1 MSLLKK
7 FPQLIHPRS
16 SSLSLPPW
24 AYFVALAYSVTFL
37 SIALIVAANQP
48 HVLPNLLPLLI
59 VALSLAVFLAILSLM
74 SVRNAQNGADQAF
87 RNTDCEFSSIFQNV
101 LDGILIVDNEGC
113 CLDANPAAAALLR
126 LPTDKLVGR
135 EIAHFLADRNA
146 FTRNWQSFLQ
156 RKSRRGRTEL
166 IGGDGTN
173 LVVDFSA
180 AADYLP
186 GRHLLILCDV
196 TERTRTELSLRRSEE
211 RFQRMA
217 TNIEEIFWVMDANS
231 QNVTYVN
238 HAYATITGYSVESL
252 QNNPGSYREL
262 IHTEDRI
269 RVLSKLQEVLT
280 NGRFDEEFRFV
291 RADGEVRWIWAKGFP
306 VRENAQTQWLVG
318 TAQDITSRKQAEM
331 KISEQLD
338 VVDAARAEAE
348 VLRKATLA
356 LSRNLAMDS
365 VLDTL
370 LECISELIP
379 YDIATVLFVESA
391 AELLVARES
400 PHVDHKRIGLTVRL
414 SENVFL
420 QRVLFEK
427 QALLLPDIAKQSE
440 WQDIEPFDRIQ
451 SWLGIPLI
459 AGGHVLGILS
469 LGAHAPS
476 TLTREHL
483 RLAKSLAIPAAVAI
497 ENARVHER
505 AEIYAAELALRLEEL
520 RNAQKALERKSGE
533 PSN

>member
-1 MSLLKK
+1 MAPQPDRFKPNQYELRSLL
-7 FPQLIHPRS
+7 LRPRS
-16 SSLSLPPW
+16 SATALVGSAALVFFVLAIDAYRPNLVPTLLPVLL
-24 AYFVALAYSVTFL
+24 VALCM
-37 SIALIVAANQP
+37 
-48 HVLPNLLPLLI
+48 
-59 VALSLAVFLAILSLM
+59 ALSLGVFSLLEI
-74 SVRNAQNGADQAF
+74 RHEHHGTDKAF
-87 RNTDCEFSSIFQNV
+87 RNTDREFSSIFQNV
-101 LDGILIVDNEGC
+101 LDGILIVDIEGY

-135 EIAHFLADRNA
+135 EIAHFFADRTA
-146 FTRNWQSFLQ
+146 FARNWQSFLQ
-156 RKSRRGRTEL
+156 RKNSQGRTEL
-166 IGGDGTN
+166 VGGDGTN
-173 LVVDFSA
+173 LVVDFTA

-196 TERTRTELSLRRSEE
+196 TERTRTELSLRRSEQ
-211 RFQRMA
+211 RFQHMA
-217 TNIEEIFWVMDANS
+217 TNIAEIFWVVDANS

-238 HAYATITGYSVESL
+238 HAYTTITGYSVESL

-291 RADGEVRWIWAKGFP
+291 RADGQVRWIWAKGFP

-356 LSRNLAMDS
+356 LSRNLTMDS

-370 LECISELIP
+370 LECIFELIP
-379 YDIATVLFVESA
+379 YDIATVLFVEGD

-414 SENVFL
+414 SESVFL

-427 QALLLPDIAKQSE
+427 QALLLPDIARQSE

-451 SWLGIPLI
+451 SWLGVPLI

-520 RNAQKALERKSGE
+520 RNAQKALERRTGG